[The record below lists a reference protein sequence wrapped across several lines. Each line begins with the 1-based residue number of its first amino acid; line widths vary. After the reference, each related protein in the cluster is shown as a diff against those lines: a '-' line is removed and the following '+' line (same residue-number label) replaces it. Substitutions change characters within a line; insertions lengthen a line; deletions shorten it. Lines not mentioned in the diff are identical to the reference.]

1 MKSPIIFRVFK
12 DNQIQ
17 FVKQFVD
24 KDQIVIGQSAPS
36 DAGSQIDISLDSSE
50 VSAIHCLIEKRGTE
64 YYVCDLG
71 SAREHLR
78 MVPRWSTLKLVPAMK
93 FK

>member
-12 DNQIQ
+12 NNQIQ

-24 KDQIVIGQSAPS
+24 KDQIVVGQLVNQ
-36 DAGSQIDISLDSSE
+36 DENESQVDIQLDSSE
-50 VSAIHCLIEKRGTE
+50 VSAIHRLIEKRGTE

-71 SAREHLR
+71 
-78 MVPRWSTLKLVPAMK
+78 
-93 FK
+93 